1 MMLARAY
8 VLEAKYELLKLARM
22 PAYALPT
29 LAAPLMFYLF
39 FGVAFGAQN
48 DGGLRQA
55 TYLLATYGAFGVIG
69 ASLFAFGVGVAVERG
84 QGWLLLKRA
93 SPMPALAY
101 FFAKIAASAAFAL
114 CIVLGLFAL
123 GAAFGGVRLP
133 PATWLSLASVL
144 VLGVPPFC
152 ALGLAIGSLARP
164 NSAPAI
170 VNMLYLPMSFLSGLW
185 IPLAFLPPALRQFA
199 PALPPYHLGQLALSV
214 IGAGGGT
221 WWVHVLAL
229 AGFTSAGIGLA
240 ALGFRRDEGRLYG

>member
-1 MMLARAY
+1 MLTRAY

-39 FGVAFGAQN
+39 FGIAFGSQGG
-48 DGGLRQA
+48 GGLARA
-55 TYLLATYGAFGVIG
+55 TYMLATYGAFGVIG

-93 SPMPALAY
+93 SPMPPLAY
-101 FFAKIAASAAFAL
+101 FVAKIAASALFAL
-114 CIVLGLFAL
+114 LIVLGLFFLA
-123 GAAFGGVRLP
+123 AAFGGVRLP
-133 PATWLSLASVL
+133 VGTWLALAGVL

-152 ALGLAIGSLARP
+152 AIGLAIGSIARP

-170 VNMLYLPMSFLSGLW
+170 VNMLYLPMAFLSGLW
-185 IPLAFLPPALRQFA
+185 VPLAFLPPAIREFA
-199 PALPPYHLGQLALSV
+199 PMLPAYHLGALALGV
-214 IGAGGGT
+214 IGAGGGV
-221 WWVHVLAL
+221 WWVHALVLAAFTTAGL
-229 AGFTSAGIGLA
+229 ALA